1 MSPERDQDTTDP
13 QTPTS
18 NFQLPTSNR
27 QFLINRALIVLA
39 VGAILAGLYFDQW
52 RIVLR
57 NAVLL

>member
-13 QTPTS
+13 QTQTS
-18 NFQLPTSNR
+18 NFQPPTSNR

>member
-1 MSPERDQDTTDP
+1 MSPEQDQDTTDP

>member
-1 MSPERDQDTTDP
+1 MKPDLR
-13 QTPTS
+13 
-18 NFQLPTSNR
+18 FV
-27 QFLINRALIVLA
+27 INRALVVLA